1 MRSHHLDD
9 VDQKLLRLLMR
20 QGRRSNIDLARDL
33 GISASACS
41 RRIRQLEAHGV
52 IRGYQ
57 AVLGDAA
64 PTSPLVTLVTVTL
77 EKQTQEFMRRFEASV
92 RSHPEIEE
100 CYLMTGAA
108 DYVLKV
114 TSGDTKAYETL
125 HSAVLSRLPGV
136 ARITSSFA
144 LRTVATGSEI
154 GR

>member
-1 MRSHHLDD
+1 M
-9 VDQKLLRLLMR
+9 
-20 QGRRSNIDLARDL
+20 
-33 GISASACS
+33 
-41 RRIRQLEAHGV
+41 
-52 IRGYQ
+52 
-57 AVLGDAA
+57 LGDAA